1 MLAFNPPRVLWYDGG
16 ELGHPTAGRSS
27 GRGEKEM
34 PDPEIA
40 VEKEW
45 YRGGSRWAT
54 WSPSK
59 RPQAT
64 AARVARPAPG
74 HGASAL
80 ASTVREGKEKKKTRR
95 GPWTV

>member
-27 GRGEKEM
+27 GRGEKEK

-45 YRGGSRWAT
+45 YRWGEQVGDMV
-54 WSPSK
+54 PF
-59 RPQAT
+59 
-64 AARVARPAPG
+64 
-74 HGASAL
+74 
-80 ASTVREGKEKKKTRR
+80 
-95 GPWTV
+95 